1 MEEKKEQIN
10 DEYLEDIIKDNEEKL
25 EYMGG
30 EIDDVI
36 PTEKTSDYE
45 EKLVSDLE
53 GQRDFEKN
61 SWMYWLVAVV
71 AFSWS
76 VFQLAVVVHP
86 INGVYVRAAH
96 LAFGVFLAFTMY
108 PIVKKAHL
116 RHTITWYDILFAV
129 FGVTVALY
137 QWYAYNDLAMRSGAW
152 TTTDVVVAV
161 GVLFIVLEGSR
172 RVLGIPLPAIA
183 ILFLLYDYY
192 GPDMPDIIAHKGASI
207 SKIMGQMVLTTEGI
221 YGVPLGVSAGF
232 VFLFVLFGALL
243 DRAGAGEYFISMAYN
258 LLGRYD
264 GGPAKA
270 SVAASGLMGII
281 SGSSIAN
288 TVTTGTFTI
297 PLMKKL
303 GFPPHKAGAVEVAS
317 SVNGQL
323 MPPIM
328 GAAAFII
335 AEFLGLNYTDVVTAA
350 FVPAFTSYFALF
362 YIVHLE
368 AKKLGIKGED
378 PSKLQRVFPIFIRGL
393 HYIIP
398 IFFLIYTLIVLRQSA
413 QAAAFSAIEFMM
425 LIMVVQKPFLAIIQK
440 RKLTKEIL
448 LSGFVDITHGMVNG
462 AKNMVPIAIATAVA
476 GIVVG
481 SVTLTGIGLI
491 LADVI
496 DQLSGGYILAVLG
509 MTAIVSLI
517 LGMGLPT
524 TANYIVMAALTAPVI
539 MQLAN
544 DNGYIIPAIAAHMF
558 VFYFGILADDT
569 PPVGMAAYAAA
580 GIAKSDPI
588 KTGLQGFMYDIRTAI
603 LPFMFFFNNKLLLIE
618 SVNPADPN
626 DAAGWVWI
634 TNPIE
639 IASIFIF
646 AVMGMFAF
654 TSAVQGF
661 FVTKVS
667 PLERLLFLVIVP
679 FAFLPEL
686 MAKHL
691 DLGSHYVSWIIAT
704 AIYVFIYVIQKAKIK
719 KQGHYVATQVGF
731 KH

>member
-1 MEEKKEQIN
+1 
-10 DEYLEDIIKDNEEKL
+10 
-25 EYMGG
+25 
-30 EIDDVI
+30 
-36 PTEKTSDYE
+36 
-45 EKLVSDLE
+45 
-53 GQRDFEKN
+53 
-61 SWMYWLVAVV
+61 
-71 AFSWS
+71 
-76 VFQLAVVVHP
+76 
-86 INGVYVRAAH
+86 
-96 LAFGVFLAFTMY
+96 
-108 PIVKKAHL
+108 
-116 RHTITWYDILFAV
+116 
-129 FGVTVALY
+129 
-137 QWYAYNDLAMRSGAW
+137 
-152 TTTDVVVAV
+152 
-161 GVLFIVLEGSR
+161 
-172 RVLGIPLPAIA
+172 GI
-183 ILFLLYDYY
+183 
-192 GPDMPDIIAHKGASI
+192 
-207 SKIMGQMVLTTEGI
+207 
-221 YGVPLGVSAGF
+221 
-232 VFLFVLFGALL
+232 
-243 DRAGAGEYFISMAYN
+243 
-258 LLGRYD
+258 
-264 GGPAKA
+264 
-270 SVAASGLMGII
+270 
-281 SGSSIAN
+281 
-288 TVTTGTFTI
+288 
-297 PLMKKL
+297 
-303 GFPPHKAGAVEVAS
+303 
-317 SVNGQL
+317 
-323 MPPIM
+323 
-328 GAAAFII
+328 
-335 AEFLGLNYTDVVTAA
+335 NYTDVVMAA

-398 IFFLIYTLIVLRQSA
+398 IFFLIYTLIILRQSA

-425 LIMVVQKPFLAIIQK
+425 LIMVFQKPFAAIINKQ
-440 RKLTKEIL
+440 KLTKEIL
-448 LSGFVDITHGMVNG
+448 LSGFVDIAHGMVNG

-509 MTAIVSLI
+509 MTAVVSLI

-618 SVNPADPN
+618 SVDPN
-626 DAAGWVWI
+626 DPNDVAGWVWI
-634 TNPIE
+634 TNPLE

-661 FVTKVS
+661 FLTKVNI
-667 PLERLLFLVIVP
+667 LERILFLIIVP
-679 FAFLPEL
+679 FAFLPDL

-691 DLGSHYVSWIIAT
+691 DLGSHYVSWAIASG
-704 AIYVFIYVIQKAKIK
+704 IYVLIYLMQKARIK
-719 KQGHYVATQVGF
+719 KHGKYVATKVGF